1 MKKTPGGGHIGSL
14 AEQSIPDWLQ
24 PYIKAYP
31 KVKAFIVTSD
41 RMVFLPRQSGEAAD
55 HQKALNGK
63 NGAKPAA
70 VQVYQYKEVEE
81 INAPGGSPVRPA
93 HSRKNI
99 K

>member
-31 KVKAFIVTSD
+31 KVKAFIVTGD
-41 RMVFLPRQSGEAAD
+41 RMVFLPRQSAEAAE
-55 HQKALNGK
+55 HQKALNSK
-63 NGAKPAA
+63 NKM
-70 VQVYQYKEVEE
+70 
-81 INAPGGSPVRPA
+81 NAPGGSPAIQIYKRPA
-93 HSRKNI
+93 AAGKN

>member
-31 KVKAFIVTSD
+31 KVKAFIVTGD

-55 HQKALNGK
+55 HQKALNR
-63 NGAKPAA
+63 A
-70 VQVYQYKEVEE
+70 VPGTIKDRAPEIYRLTHKE
-81 INAPGGSPVRPA
+81 
-93 HSRKNI
+93 I
-99 K
+99 KK

>member
-1 MKKTPGGGHIGSL
+1 MKKKPTTPPPELESL
-14 AEQSIPDWLQ
+14 IRDYA
-24 PYIKAYP
+24 KAYP
-31 KVKAFIVTSD
+31 GVNTFVVTSD
-41 RMVFLPRQSGEAAD
+41 RMVFLPRQSGEAAG

-70 VQVYQYKEVEE
+70 VQVYQYKEVEK